1 MSHQNE
7 LKRTL
12 DWFKE
17 AKPQPNQR
25 DLSTQIGC
33 HFEEVVE
40 MLDALGYT
48 EMAHRLEIIADSY
61 KQNQQTERLQQLTH
75 QQKVEV
81 LDSLAD
87 QVVTA
92 TGVAYMAGFD
102 FNAAFAEVNASNW
115 SKFENGKAIFD
126 ENGKIKK
133 GKNYFKPNLQKFV
146 PEA

>member
-1 MSHQNE
+1 MSQKNE
-7 LKRTL
+7 LQRTL

-17 AKPQPNQR
+17 AKPNPELK
-25 DLSTQIGC
+25 DLSVQIGC

-40 MLDALGYT
+40 MLDALGHA
-48 EMAHRLEIIADSY
+48 EMAHNLEILANSY
-61 KQNQQTERLQQLTH
+61 KQNKQTERLIELTH
-75 QQKVEV
+75 EHKVEV

-102 FNAAFAEVNASNW
+102 FYSAFAEVNDSNW
-115 SKFENGKAIFD
+115 SKFENGKAVFD

-133 GKNYFKPNLQKFV
+133 GENYFKPKLEKFV
-146 PEA
+146 K

>member
-1 MSHQNE
+1 MDKQNE
-7 LKRTL
+7 LMRTL

-17 AKPQPNQR
+17 AKPNPELK
-25 DLSTQIGC
+25 DLCTQIGC

-40 MLDALGYT
+40 MLDALGHS
-48 EMAHRLEIIADSY
+48 EMAHNLEILANSY
-61 KQNQQTERLQQLTH
+61 KQKQQMDRLAQLSH
-75 QQKVEV
+75 EHKIEV

-102 FNAAFAEVNASNW
+102 FYSAFAEVNNSNW
-115 SKFENGKAIFD
+115 SKFENGKATFD

-133 GKNYFKPNLQKFV
+133 GANYFKPDLAKFV
-146 PEA
+146 K